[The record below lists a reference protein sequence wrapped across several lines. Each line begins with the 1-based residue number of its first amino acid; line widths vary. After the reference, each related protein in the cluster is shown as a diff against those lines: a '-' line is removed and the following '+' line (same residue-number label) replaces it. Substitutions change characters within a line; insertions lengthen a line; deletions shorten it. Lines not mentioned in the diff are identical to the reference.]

1 MFTYS
6 DTIPDEFNLTII
18 HTNDVHAH
26 FMQSNARGSPCV
38 QARDLSQKRFNVQ
51 HDSGTLK
58 NLEIKSP
65 CFGGAA
71 RRATAIRQIRAEKEN
86 VLLLDA
92 GDQSQG

>member
-51 HDSGTLK
+51 HDSGALK
-58 NLEIKSP
+58 KS
-65 CFGGAA
+65 
-71 RRATAIRQIRAEKEN
+71 RNKESMLWWSSSSSN
-86 VLLLDA
+86 SYTTNS
-92 GDQSQG
+92 GRERKCSSP